1 MAPSS
6 TGAEAA
12 DLPKDLTERIPAT
25 FVYAGSDVTT
35 TALFSGVRG
44 AQLAARSSL
53 VECGMFPARLG
64 KHEPFK
70 ERITAV
76 ETALSAHR
84 AGTLPRHASSLHQRT
99 AGRIGSLP
107 RLIRQAAVTAS
118 SDGRQRITKT
128 SLDTIRLG
136 HLAEP
141 HHRPTTNRS
150 RTLGR

>member
-6 TGAEAA
+6 TGAETA

-25 FVYAGSDVTT
+25 FVYAASTSPRPS
-35 TALFSGVRG
+35 LFSGVRG
-44 AQLAARSSL
+44 AQPAARSSL
-53 VECGMFPARLG
+53 VERGMSPARLG

-76 ETALSAHR
+76 ETALSAHH
-84 AGTLPRHASSLHQRT
+84 AGTLPRHASHLHQRT

-107 RLIRQAAVTAS
+107 RLIRQAAVTAI

-128 SLDTIRLG
+128 SLDTIRPG

-150 RTLGR
+150 RTPGR